1 MNENIKEQIR
11 MVNYAVDGIVSVYGA
26 LAKKCGLSYNGLMV
40 LYVMEEYEKCT
51 QKQISDILQLP
62 KSTVHS
68 ILLEFIKNEYVILKT
83 EEQNKKEK
91 IIIFTI
97 KGKKYLEDIM
107 DKVHKVEINAMKK
120 IGEDMCLQLVKS
132 NTAFCE
138 ALKNEVENE

>member
-1 MNENIKEQIR
+1 
-11 MVNYAVDGIVSVYGA
+11 
-26 LAKKCGLSYNGLMV
+26 MV

-107 DKVHKVEINAMKK
+107 D
-120 IGEDMCLQLVKS
+120 
-132 NTAFCE
+132 
-138 ALKNEVENE
+138 

>member
-1 MNENIKEQIR
+1 M
-11 MVNYAVDGIVSVYGA
+11 
-26 LAKKCGLSYNGLMV
+26 
-40 LYVMEEYEKCT
+40 
-51 QKQISDILQLP
+51 
-62 KSTVHS
+62 
-68 ILLEFIKNEYVILKT
+68 KT

>member
-1 MNENIKEQIR
+1 MNEKIKEQIR

-40 LYVMEEYEKCT
+40 LYVMEEYKKCT

-91 IIIFTI
+91 IIIYSCSMVL
-97 KGKKYLEDIM
+97 KSKAEKLY
-107 DKVHKVEINAMKK
+107 KK
-120 IGEDMCLQLVKS
+120 IEQLPNSSLARRCCNFKLLEFKS
-132 NTAFCE
+132 IEYET
-138 ALKNEVENE
+138 KRH